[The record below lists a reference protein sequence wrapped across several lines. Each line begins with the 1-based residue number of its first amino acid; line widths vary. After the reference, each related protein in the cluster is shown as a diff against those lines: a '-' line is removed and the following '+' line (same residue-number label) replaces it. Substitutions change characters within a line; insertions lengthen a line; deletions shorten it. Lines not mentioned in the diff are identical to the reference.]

1 MPSAI
6 QHIHFAE
13 VRGVEGLADETADSP
28 RARRD
33 PLIGLRAARRL
44 GTPPERVA
52 AYCRAVMEADHDGP
66 GDADVLRELA
76 ADLRAAGRFEDG
88 GVLRE
93 ALVAAQRRAFDETRH
108 HD

>member
-1 MPSAI
+1 MPSTI
-6 QHIHFAE
+6 RRIRFAE
-13 VRGVEGLADETADSP
+13 ARGVEGLADETADSP

-33 PLIGLRAARRL
+33 PLLGLWAARRL
-44 GTPPERVA
+44 GMPPERVA

-66 GDADVLRELA
+66 GDADALRELA
-76 ADLRAAGRFEDG
+76 ADLRAAGRPGAE

-93 ALVAAQRRAFDETRH
+93 ALVAAQRRASGETRH